1 MRILKRFLSILLVLI
16 STLSLSS
23 CKLVEWWIDKRSSRS
38 YIIRFHAN
46 GGEGQMDDLVVENG
60 EGYLPACA
68 FTREGYECMA
78 WSTDE
83 SGKKL
88 YTRLSNLTFWLPSGL
103 KKNDIV
109 DLYAVWTTPGFK
121 FNVQGFNLQYAI
133 ISSYTGTAKDVV
145 VPAFTNGH
153 YESPSVVGSGPVKRI
168 GSGIF
173 AGHTEIE
180 TVSNLPVYDIPA
192 KLFYECTS
200 LKSISLWPGVGE
212 KIEEVGAQAF
222 YNCSSLESIEFVKN
236 SNVSIGEEAFY
247 GCTSI
252 KKLVIPQHVEKIE
265 ANAFYGWTEE
275 QTIEFTWHTE
285 NIFGDEWLNGCSANI
300 VWREEVVSE

>member
-1 MRILKRFLSILLVLI
+1 MRKTKRLLAILLILV
-16 STLSLSS
+16 STFSLSS
-23 CKLVEWWIDKRSSRS
+23 CKLIGWWIDKRSSRS

-46 GGEGQMDDLVVENG
+46 GGVGEMDDLVVENG
-60 EGYLPACA
+60 EGYLPSCT

-83 SGKKL
+83 QGKKL

-153 YESPSVVGSGPVKRI
+153 YESPSVVGSGPVHSV
-168 GSGIF
+168 GSEIF

-180 TVSNLPVYDIPA
+180 TVSNLPDYDISS
-192 KLFYECTS
+192 KLFYGCTS
-200 LKSISLWPGVGE
+200 LKSVSLWP
-212 KIEEVGAQAF
+212 KIGNGIRSVGAQAF
-222 YNCSSLESIEFVKN
+222 YNCSALESIEFGTFE
-236 SNVSIGEEAFY
+236 VSIGEEAFY

-252 KKLVIPQHVEKIE
+252 QKIVIPRSIKEIG
-265 ANAFYGWTEE
+265 ASAFYGWTEE
-275 QTIEFTWHTE
+275 QTIEFAWYTE
-285 NIFGDEWLNGCSANI
+285 NEFGDEWLNGCSAKI
-300 VWREEVVSE
+300 VWAEEK